1 MGPKKFGVAGARL
14 LRWGV
19 DDPLETCHPIY
30 VTLPNLIVPLSYAIR
45 VYIRMEICHKNGP
58 FASRLSRS
66 LSLRVVEIDILIGYD
81 FQ

>member
-30 VTLPNLIVPLSYAIR
+30 VTLPNLIVPLSYATS
-45 VYIRMEICHKNGP
+45 VYKYGDLSHKWALCIPP
-58 FASRLSRS
+58 FKVTVTQGR
-66 LSLRVVEIDILIGYD
+66 
-81 FQ
+81 